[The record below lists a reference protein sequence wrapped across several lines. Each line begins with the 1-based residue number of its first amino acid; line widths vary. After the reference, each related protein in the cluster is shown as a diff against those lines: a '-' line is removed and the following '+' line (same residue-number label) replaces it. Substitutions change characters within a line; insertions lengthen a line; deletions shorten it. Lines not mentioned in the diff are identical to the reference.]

1 MIMAPRLSKLIL
13 TAHITFSVA
22 WSGTVAAFL
31 VLSIAGLV
39 GNEQIVR
46 ACYIG
51 MDLIAW
57 FVIIPFCLC
66 SLLTGL
72 IQSLG
77 TQWGLF
83 KHYWIVV
90 KLVLTVIATIVL
102 LVHMQPISYLS
113 KIALDSPLTLS
124 QLRGLRIQLIADAG
138 AAMFVLLATTTISV
152 YKPWG
157 KIQLGITLPR
167 FQPTTKKPVGL
178 YLLVGFITVIIMF
191 IVLHLIN
198 GGMKH

>member
-1 MIMAPRLSKLIL
+1 MIMTPRLSKFML
-13 TAHITFSVA
+13 TVHITFSVA
-22 WSGTVAAFL
+22 WFGTVAAFL
-31 VLSIAGLV
+31 ALAIAGLT
-39 GNEQIVR
+39 GNEQVVR

-66 SLLTGL
+66 SLITGL
-72 IQSLG
+72 IQALG

-113 KIALDSPLTLS
+113 KVALESPPLS
-124 QLRGLRIQLIADAG
+124 ELRDLRIQLIADAG
-138 AAMFVLLATTTISV
+138 AATFVLLATTTVSV

-157 KIQLGITLPR
+157 KIGISLLK
-167 FQPTTKKPVGL
+167 FQPTTKKPWGM
-178 YLLVGFITVIIMF
+178 YLLIGFIAVLILFIILH
-191 IVLHLIN
+191 IVTGMHHN
-198 GGMKH
+198 G